1 MNTAVALAYKII
13 FGALFLGIVFVCGML
28 TDRSYFN
35 VYKGEVNGVAEA
47 QGKIAKAAD
56 VKNQGDANVSLD
68 QYYKDIQ
75 AVNDYYH
82 AHPVVRMRVV
92 NGACTVPE
100 APDNSKVPDGAAS
113 TLYASAYDPAEVERV
128 AARLDELQKRLV
140 EAGVTVAQ

>member
-1 MNTAVALAYKII
+1 MDTPVALVYKII

-35 VYKGEVNGVAEA
+35 SYKGEVKGAAHA
-47 QGKIAKAAD
+47 QAVVAKAAD

-68 QYYKDIQ
+68 QYHKDVQ

-82 AHPVVRMRVV
+82 AHPVIRVRVV

-100 APDNSKVPDGAAS
+100 APDNSKVPDGASAS
-113 TLYASAYDPAEVERV
+113 LYASAYDPVEVERV
-128 AARLDELQKRLV
+128 AHRLDELQKRLV
-140 EAGVTVAQ
+140 AAGVTIQ